1 MTVYKL
7 RVLAF
12 AVATLS
18 TSAQAYTG
26 FYLGGN
32 LGGNWLRG
40 NHSLTTNGGTPDV
53 KRISKIS
60 FLGGLHIGYTT
71 EISDKIIIGA
81 EIAGLLITG
90 GQNRIL
96 NNGPANI
103 GTVEI
108 KHKRSINAGIIL
120 GKLLNPRVLIYTK
133 FGADFGN
140 FEVRYRKTTLFPV
153 SSKKYNKIAVTP
165 ALGIKYAFNQ
175 HFMVGGE
182 YQYLGTYPKIV
193 PIDTTVGGNTFY
205 ASYKP
210 TAHRLTLSMSYMF

>member
-1 MTVYKL
+1 MTVNKL
-7 RVLAF
+7 HVLAF

-18 TSAQAYTG
+18 NPAQAYTG

-40 NHSLTTNGGTPDV
+40 NHNLTINGGTPDA

-60 FLGGLHIGYTT
+60 FIGGVHIGYTT

-81 EIAGLLITG
+81 EVAGLIITG
-90 GQNRIL
+90 GQKSIL

-108 KHKRSINAGIIL
+108 KHKRSINAGVIL

-140 FEVRYRKTTLFPV
+140 FEVRYQQTSLFPV
-153 SSKKYNKIAVTP
+153 SSKKYNKIAIMP
-165 ALGIKYAFNQ
+165 ALGMKYAFNA

-182 YQYLGTYPKIV
+182 YQYLGTYAKLV
-193 PIDTTVGGNTFY
+193 PLNTTVGGNSFY

-210 TAHRLTLSMSYMF
+210 AAHRLTLSMSYMF